1 MIGGIKRFRASIKH
15 ALDGLR
21 YIIEHERS
29 FQIQSFGAII
39 VICTVIILPLETW
52 EAILLILM
60 TTSVLVLEILNTIF
74 ERISD
79 ALKPR
84 MHPIVKD
91 VKDMMAGAVLITS
104 ITAIIIAVMILWE
117 YIVIIFFGAS

>member
-1 MIGGIKRFRASIKH
+1 MKGGVNRLRKSFVH
-15 ALDGLR
+15 AFHGLK
-21 YIIEHERS
+21 YIIRRERS
-29 FQIQSFGAII
+29 FQMQLIGAAI
-39 VICTVIILPLETW
+39 VICVIFILPLETW

-84 MHPIVKD
+84 LDPVVKE

-104 ITAIIIAVMILWE
+104 ITALVIAVMILWE
-117 YIVIIFFGAS
+117 YIAVIIGWE